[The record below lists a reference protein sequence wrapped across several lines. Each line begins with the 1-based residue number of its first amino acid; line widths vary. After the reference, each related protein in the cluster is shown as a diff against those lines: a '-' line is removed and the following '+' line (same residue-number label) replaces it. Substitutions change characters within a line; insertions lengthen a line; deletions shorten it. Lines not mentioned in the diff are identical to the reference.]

1 MKDGYLRGK
10 HMSLVK
16 YEILNKVAE
25 VQSFTKAA
33 ELLGLTQSAISHAI
47 SSLEKEF
54 GFALIH
60 RSRTGVK
67 LTADGQTMLIAMR
80 QVLHAQE
87 LLQQQASHIIGVTK
101 GTVRVGLISSI
112 SSKWMPSIIRIMEQN
127 YPGIHITLREGDY
140 YEIEQWLISG
150 EIDCGFLNCVS
161 SKQFQF
167 TPLKKDRLLCIVSSK
182 SPLYYMEEIDL
193 KEVELEPFIMPSYK
207 GTNDVW
213 AIFEKHNVKP
223 NIRFEL
229 FDENAILSMV
239 SHHLGITILPQLVL
253 MRLPVNLRAIP
264 LKQESFR
271 IIGLSTAN
279 HLSPAAQKFVEVLV
293 DWLEKN
299 EDDRVSN

>member
-1 MKDGYLRGK
+1 
-10 HMSLVK
+10 MSLVK

-25 VQSFTKAA
+25 EQSFTKAA
-33 ELLGLTQSAISHAI
+33 ENLGLTQSAVSHAI

-67 LTADGQTMLIAMR
+67 LTADGHTMLIAMR

-87 LLQQQASHIIGVTK
+87 LLKQQASHILGITK
-101 GTVRVGLISSI
+101 GTVRIGLISSI
-112 SSKWMPSIIRIMEQN
+112 STKWMPSIIRIMEQN

-140 YEIEQWLISG
+140 YEIEQWLLSG
-150 EIDCGFLNCVS
+150 EVDCGFLNRTS

-167 TPLKKDRLLCIVSSK
+167 MPLKKDRMVCIVSSK
-182 SPLYYMEEIDL
+182 SPLYYMDEIDL

-213 AIFEKHNVKP
+213 AIFEKHQVKP
-223 NIRFEL
+223 NVRFEL
-229 FDENAILSMV
+229 FDENGIITMV
-239 SHHLGITILPQLVL
+239 EHHLGITILPKLVL
-253 MRLPVNLRAIP
+253 MRLPSNVRVIP
-264 LKQESFR
+264 LKQDSYR
-271 IIGLSTAN
+271 TIGISTTH

-293 DWLEKN
+293 EWLRKN
-299 EDDRVSN
+299 EEDLTEEY